1 MENNWKGGKTWNDI
15 LKPADKVAAPF
26 IGMAVGVK
34 TRNPQSTHTTTNILK
49 TKSGGRKSSL
59 TDERV
64 TVSVK
69 SLCSFESKEFIKK
82 SVVLSKV

>member
-1 MENNWKGGKTWNDI
+1 MEYNLKRGKTWNEI
-15 LKPADKVAAPF
+15 PKPADNMAAPF

-34 TRNPQSTHTTTNILK
+34 TRKPQSTHTTTNILK
-49 TKSGGRKSSL
+49 TKSSGRKSSL

-69 SLCSFESKEFIKK
+69 SLCSFDSKKYIIK
-82 SVVLSKV
+82 